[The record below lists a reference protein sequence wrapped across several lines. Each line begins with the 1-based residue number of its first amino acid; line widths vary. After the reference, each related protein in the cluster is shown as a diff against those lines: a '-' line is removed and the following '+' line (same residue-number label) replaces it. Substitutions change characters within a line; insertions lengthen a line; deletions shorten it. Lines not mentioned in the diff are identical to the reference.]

1 MSEYKPFF
9 HFLIIIHSLFY
20 ATSDLCRHCRALKI
34 LPTASQWPAFRE
46 KPRLEKITYVLPS
59 SSTHPF
65 KRVQQKKSKL
75 LFFII
80 IIHNILLLL
89 LLLLFTVY
97 SKYLVLFIYK
107 WNKYCLTRLRFHS
120 FLFSPFSIKLAFAK
134 IRYLHR
140 KLLSTFQ
147 ENARIETRFPC
158 CLP

>member
-20 ATSDLCRHCRALKI
+20 ATSDLWRHCRALKI

-59 SSTHPF
+59 SSTHLNEF
-65 KRVQQKKSKL
+65 NKKKASYY
-75 LFFII
+75 F
-80 IIHNILLLL
+80 

-97 SKYLVLFIYK
+97 FYYYYYSQYTRNTWYYLFIILS
-107 WNKYCLTRLRFHS
+107 NEITLP
-120 FLFSPFSIKLAFAK
+120 LFSLFALLYK
-134 IRYLHR
+134 TCISLKFVICTENYCPHSRKTRY
-140 KLLSTFQ
+140 
-147 ENARIETRFPC
+147 ARIETRFPC